1 VTLTGTM
8 LARARDPTG
17 QGGPDLDLRQMPAAG
32 CRVTVNGM
40 RERSR
45 IRVVVRAFGFGCLM
59 AAAGL
64 AGYTAWLLW
73 GTGLE
78 TARAQDELRTE
89 VRPLFEHPTPPGEQ
103 ERYLPGEAYAAIVI
117 PSIDVDFIVVEGTDY
132 VSLKKGPG
140 HYPDSAD
147 PWDGTGRVGIAGH
160 RTTYLHPFLNL
171 DRVRAGDTIEL
182 VTKHGT
188 YSYEVDRNFVV
199 PEAGSGVVLGETV
212 RPSLVLTTCHP
223 KYSSRERLIVTATLV
238 DGPVSA

>member
-1 VTLTGTM
+1 MQGRSWI
-8 LARARDPTG
+8 RA
-17 QGGPDLDLRQMPAAG
+17 A
-32 CRVTVNGM
+32 
-40 RERSR
+40 
-45 IRVVVRAFGFGCLM
+45 IRAVGFGCLM
-59 AAAGL
+59 TAAGL
-64 AGYTAWLLW
+64 AGYVGWLLW

-78 TARAQDELRTE
+78 TARAQDQLRTD
-89 VRPLFEHPTPPGEQ
+89 VGPLFEHPTPPGDDEH
-103 ERYLPGEAYAAIVI
+103 YLTGEAYAAIVI

-188 YSYEVDRNFVV
+188 YTYEVDRNFIL
-199 PEAGSGVVLGETV
+199 PEAGSGVALEHTE

-223 KYSSRERLIVTATLV
+223 KYSSRERLIVTATLAE
-238 DGPVSA
+238 GPEGT